1 MALLKPIV
9 LNLATRGNTAVDYI
23 DYFDEGH
30 YGPDKPHFVGR
41 FDDLTQVAEQ
51 IRVCLALQGN
61 EGSMIHNSRHHVEG
75 KWIEALADRNDP
87 FVQKAQYKIRF
98 LIRMKFYGEF
108 AYLDIGKRWEEGE
121 DPTALYYVE
130 ANELEVLNR
139 CMLSPEDAEVILEMI
154 KNTQIPAKVSEP
166 NGEKKAL
173 KEIQPEKYVGADADG
188 KPVIEELT
196 SGAIYEAIMNARA
209 MAAATYMGDDGL
221 ILADDEGMLV
231 LE

>member
-9 LNLATRGNTAVDYI
+9 LNLTTRGNTAVDYI

-75 KWIEALADRNDP
+75 KWIEGLADRNDP
-87 FVQKAQYKIRF
+87 YVQKAQYKIRF

-121 DPTALYYVE
+121 DPSEPYYVE
-130 ANELEVLNR
+130 AADLEVLNR
-139 CMLSPEDAEVILEMI
+139 CMLSKEDAEDILNMI
-154 KNTQIPAKVSEP
+154 KSVEVLANAK
-166 NGEKKAL
+166 
-173 KEIQPEKYVGADADG
+173 PEKYMGVDSEG
-188 KPVIEELT
+188 KPIIEELT
-196 SGAIYEAIMNARA
+196 SGPIFDAIQNAHA
-209 MAAATYMGDDGL
+209 AAAATYMTDDGL
-221 ILADDEGMLV
+221 ILADDDGMLI
-231 LE
+231 L

>member
-9 LNLATRGNTAVDYI
+9 LNLTTRGNTAVDYI

-61 EGSMIHNSRHHVEG
+61 ENTMIHNSRHRVEG

-87 FVQKAQYKIRF
+87 YIQKAQYKIRF

-121 DPTALYYVE
+121 DPTELYYVE
-130 ANELEVLNR
+130 AADLEVLNR
-139 CMLSPEDAEVILEMI
+139 CMLSKEDAEDILNMI
-154 KNTQIPAKVSEP
+154 KSVEVLANAK
-166 NGEKKAL
+166 
-173 KEIQPEKYVGADADG
+173 PEKYTGIDSEG
-188 KPVIEELT
+188 NPIIEELT
-196 SGAIYEAIMNARA
+196 SGPIFDAIQNAHA
-209 MAAATYMGDDGL
+209 TAAATYLSDDGL
-221 ILADDEGMLV
+221 ILADDDGMLT
-231 LE
+231 L

>member
-61 EGSMIHNSRHHVEG
+61 EGTMIHNSRHHVEG
-75 KWIEALADRNDP
+75 KWVEALADRTDP
-87 FVQKAQYKIRF
+87 YIQKAQYKIRF
-98 LIRMKFYGEF
+98 LLRLKFYGEF

-121 DPTALYYVE
+121 DPTEPYYVE
-130 ANELEVLNR
+130 AADLEVLNR
-139 CMLSPEDAEVILEMI
+139 CMLSAEDAAQILQMI
-154 KNTQIPAKVSEP
+154 KSSE
-166 NGEKKAL
+166 AL
-173 KEIQPEKYVGADADG
+173 ANITPEKYLGVDDEG
-188 KPVIEELT
+188 KPIIEELT
-196 SGAIYEAIMNARA
+196 SGPIFDAIQNARTA
-209 MAAATYMGDDGL
+209 AAATYLGDEGL
-221 ILADDEGMLV
+221 ILADDDGMLA
-231 LE
+231 L